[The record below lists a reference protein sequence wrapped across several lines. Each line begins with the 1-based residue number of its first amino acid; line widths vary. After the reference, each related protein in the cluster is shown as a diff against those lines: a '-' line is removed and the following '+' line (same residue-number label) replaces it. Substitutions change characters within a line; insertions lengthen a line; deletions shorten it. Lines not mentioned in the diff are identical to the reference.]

1 MWIKT
6 PNGLVQS
13 VDESRQKLRVRI
25 NMNHL
30 NELRDL
36 ANRYNT
42 NLSYL
47 IENGLINM
55 FNDTS
60 HEIVG
65 STRTKGNKEVGLT
78 IDFALIEKMK
88 LIAQEKKVKM
98 TTIISNCIPYIKP
111 EEAKKENYRYRVE
124 S

>member
-1 MWIKT
+1 MWKKT
-6 PNGLVQS
+6 ANGLVQS

-25 NMNHL
+25 NMNQL
-30 NELRDL
+30 MELKEL
-36 ANRYNT
+36 AKQHNT

-47 IENGLINM
+47 IENGLTNM
-55 FNDTS
+55 FQDDS
-60 HEIVG
+60 FVIEG

-78 IDFALIEKMK
+78 IDKALVEKTK
-88 LIAQEKKVKM
+88 LIAEEKKVKM
-98 TTIISNCIPYIKP
+98 TTMISNCIPYIKA